1 LGERAKGEGERQGG
15 FILTK
20 NEVFVGV
27 VRPLPRMKQPWG
39 LGGISGER
47 KHALTPTPHKSFW
60 RCLLIAEQI

>member
-39 LGGISGER
+39 ERGIGGQELRVFHNGSQPI
-47 KHALTPTPHKSFW
+47 
-60 RCLLIAEQI
+60 